1 MEQSKATRE
10 EKILRICEA
19 VKDQSESEQAVDNVL
34 LSGIRLAYERGYA
47 DHAAE
52 MAG

>member
-1 MEQSKATRE
+1 MEMNKVSRE
-10 EKILRICEA
+10 EKILKICEA
-19 VKDQSESEQAVDNVL
+19 VKDQSESEQAIDNVL